1 MRQKYNY
8 QIVKKFIES
17 NNYKL
22 LSNEYKNYGD
32 KLEIECP
39 YNHKY
44 NASFAKFKMGRRCPY
59 CANQHRNDYKKI
71 TIEKINEKI
80 NKIEFDGI
88 QHYQHIP
95 KYGTK
100 EDFEIKQQYDNVK
113 NEYCLKNNI
122 KLEYHIGILIISKQ
136 L

>member
-22 LSNEYKNYGD
+22 LSNEYKSYGD

-44 NASFAKFKMGRRCPY
+44 NVSFAKFKIGCRCPY

-71 TIEKINEKI
+71 T
-80 NKIEFDGI
+80 
-88 QHYQHIP
+88 
-95 KYGTK
+95 TK
-100 EDFEIKQQYDNVK
+100 
-113 NEYCLKNNI
+113 
-122 KLEYHIGILIISKQ
+122 
-136 L
+136 